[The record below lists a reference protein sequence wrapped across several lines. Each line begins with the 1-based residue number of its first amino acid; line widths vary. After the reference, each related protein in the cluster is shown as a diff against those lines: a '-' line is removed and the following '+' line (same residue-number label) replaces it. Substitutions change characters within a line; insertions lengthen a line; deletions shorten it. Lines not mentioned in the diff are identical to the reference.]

1 MISFSNKIGYD
12 IKTFFEESL
21 ELMQVHHSNIVSYF
35 VEEGDFSKEAFG
47 LLDKL
52 ENKSQIIYSKLRT
65 NRNKLNNFLDFVIF
79 DQIEDFIS
87 VFRSIQNYS
96 RWYKSSIIKGRFKTT
111 TEVNFV
117 LRQNQTLEN
126 LSQEIGWQNQDEGAL
141 DLALRNKIKETD
153 YDLQGGLIF
162 KFAYQNEKSLKLQT
176 VVDEMTGENLLGKD
190 IQAKLE
196 FKNDDLVYLTPQ
208 DTFHQTCEILTN
220 LMKNSNPEFPNDGF
234 DKSAI
239 SNKNLMKVR
248 LPSFIRQIY
257 AVAKKDDTIASFSVS
272 DIVES
277 GDSLRIEMQYRS
289 YLNSEPVKK
298 SVYGN

>member
-1 MISFSNKIGYD
+1 MISFANKIGYD
-12 IKTFFEESL
+12 IKTFFEEGL
-21 ELMQVHHSNIVSYF
+21 ELMRVHHSNIVDYF
-35 VEEGDFSKEAFG
+35 VKEGDFPKEAFS

-52 ENKSQIIYSKLRT
+52 ENKSQIIYSKLRN

-111 TEVNFV
+111 AEVNFV

-153 YDLQGGLIF
+153 YDLQGGLVF

-248 LPSFIRQIY
+248 LSSFIRQIY
-257 AVAKKDDTIASFSVS
+257 AVVKKDDTIASFSVS